1 MRTTRRSA
9 SPCRSPACPPGPAP
23 SIPQAVPDARSLF
36 LGLHYSLAKLPEQ
49 PMAARRADP
58 RVGYFDTVRQDF
70 SDDLA
75 RTPRV
80 HQINRWRLEKK
91 DPTAAVSEPV
101 KPITFW
107 LDRTI
112 PVKYRDAMS
121 KGILAWNSAFERI
134 GFKDAVVVKVQPDD
148 ADFDTLDVGVASV
161 RWMINAQPLF
171 GAIGPSQIDPRSGEI
186 LDADIGFESLSSR
199 GVRALRAQVLASKV
213 AVDWPALMQSS
224 SEERIAQIGAQ
235 RAMAGGLD
243 IHECQHADMAAEQLS
258 YALDVLE
265 ARGELDPSSPE
276 AQQWVQDYL
285 TDTTM
290 HEVGHTL
297 GLRHNFRS
305 SRVYTDAQLSDPDFA
320 RQNGLAG
327 SVMEYAP
334 INLSR
339 ARRTQH
345 GGVAAARSG
354 RTTTG
359 RSSTATSRSRP
370 ITRRPSCNASPRA
383 AASRSWP
390 TAPTRTTSSASIR
403 SRCTSTWAATRWRSP
418 RSASTSRAT

>member
-1 MRTTRRSA
+1 M
-9 SPCRSPACPPGPAP
+9 
-23 SIPQAVPDARSLF
+23 
-36 LGLHYSLAKLPEQ
+36 
-49 PMAARRADP
+49 
-58 RVGYFDTVRQDF
+58 
-70 SDDLA
+70 
-75 RTPRV
+75 
-80 HQINRWRLEKK
+80 
-91 DPTAAVSEPV
+91 

-121 KGILAWNSAFERI
+121 KGILAWNTAFERI
-134 GFKDAVVVKVQPDD
+134 GFKDAMVVKVQPDD

-161 RWMINAQPLF
+161 RWMTNAQPLF
-171 GAIGPSQIDPRSGEI
+171 GAIGPSQIDPRTGEI

-243 IHECQHADMAAEQLS
+243 IHECQHADMAAEQLELC
-258 YALDVLE
+258 ARC
-265 ARGELDPSSPE
+265 ARGARRARSGSPE
-276 AQQWVQDYL
+276 AQQFVLDYL

-305 SRVYTDAQLSDPDFA
+305 SRVYTDAQLSDPEFT

-334 INLSR
+334 INLPPP
-339 ARRTQH
+339 RRTQH
-345 GGVAAARSG
+345 GAPFQTRARA

-359 RSSTATSRSRP
+359 PSSTPTSRSRP
-370 ITRRPSCNASPRA
+370 ITRRPSCSASPRA
-383 AASRSWP
+383 ATSRSWP